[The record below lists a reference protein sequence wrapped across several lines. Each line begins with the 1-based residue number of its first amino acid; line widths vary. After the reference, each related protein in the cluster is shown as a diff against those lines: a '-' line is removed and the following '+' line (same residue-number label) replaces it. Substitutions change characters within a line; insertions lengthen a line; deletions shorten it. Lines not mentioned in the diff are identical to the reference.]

1 MAKFFSLVILVIS
14 MLISIAYAVPALPA
28 IPSPSASLSRTS
40 LVGRAATNTTTTTT
54 TTPTKSK
61 KSNFVS
67 APILETGTLFYVG
80 LAATVVLWSSGK
92 SIDYALQRQERY
104 ARYLA
109 TK

>member
-1 MAKFFSLVILVIS
+1 
-14 MLISIAYAVPALPA
+14 MLISIAYAVPAVPA
-28 IPSPSASLSRTS
+28 VPSPSASLSRTS
-40 LVGRAATNTTTTTT
+40 LVGRADQGGHGGSNATTTTTT
-54 TTPTKSK
+54 TATTATKSK

-67 APILETGTLFYVG
+67 APILESGTLFYVG

>member
-1 MAKFFSLVILVIS
+1 
-14 MLISIAYAVPALPA
+14 MLISIASA
-28 IPSPSASLSRTS
+28 IPAVESPTAIWTYPT
-40 LVGRAATNTTTTTT
+40 LVGRAESGTATTTTTT
-54 TTPTKSK
+54 TATTTKAK

-80 LAATVVLWSSGK
+80 VAATVVLWSSGK